1 VGQSAYS
8 QLQEIYKQVNANVEI
23 GATLPQ
29 AWEPRQTRML
39 HLTLCDGIQNIKG
52 IEYRPIRS
60 LNEQLLPG
68 CKVPFIAFKYSATQ
82 CKKHCAL

>member
-8 QLQEIYKQVNANVEI
+8 QLQEIYKQVNENVEI

-29 AWEPRQTRML
+29 AWEPRSTRML
-39 HLTLCDGIQNIKG
+39 QLTLCDGIQNIKG
-52 IEYRPIRS
+52 VEYRPIRS

-68 CKVPFIAFKYSATQ
+68 CKVPVIAFNYSATQ